1 MKLRDTE
8 MRRGIRLDRERRRQI
23 TGLGGEVA
31 TGLSDTATD
40 PASADRVRKFC
51 ADFAIPADSFA
62 RAVAFAVSQPD
73 DLDINEI
80 LFHSTRQDL

>member
-1 MKLRDTE
+1 
-8 MRRGIRLDRERRRQI
+8 
-23 TGLGGEVA
+23 
-31 TGLSDTATD
+31 
-40 PASADRVRKFC
+40 VRKFC
-51 ADFAIPADSFA
+51 ADFAIPADSLA